1 LLIVTQS
8 PRQSAVDSVFFGGLD
23 LRQQL
28 EYSAMRETIR
38 QRGTVRMALVPF
50 IFLGWAAVAV
60 AMTAVIT
67 VSVSTLVPLLVLAA
81 GFEAIFALHLN
92 VERIGRYL
100 QVYYEPDGGW
110 EHVAMAFGQRY
121 KGGGPDPLFVQLFV
135 FAASLNFLPVTLVAE
150 DVAEVVV
157 LALAHLVFVYRIRTA
172 RATAARQRAVDLERF
187 TAIRQGE
194 TPPPVRTSH

>member
-1 LLIVTQS
+1 
-8 PRQSAVDSVFFGGLD
+8 
-23 LRQQL
+23 
-28 EYSAMRETIR
+28 MRDTIR

-92 VERIGRYL
+92 VERIGRFL
-100 QVYYEPDGGW
+100 QVYHEPATGW
-110 EHVAMAFGQRY
+110 EHVAMTFGQRF
-121 KGGGPDPLFVQLFV
+121 KGGGADPLFVQLFV

-157 LALAHLVFVYRIRTA
+157 LALAHLVFIYRIRTA
-172 RATAARQRAVDLERF
+172 RTTAARQRAEDLERF
-187 TAIRQGE
+187 TAIRRE
-194 TPPPVRTSH
+194 ADAPPPAQAGP

>member
-1 LLIVTQS
+1 M
-8 PRQSAVDSVFFGGLD
+8 
-23 LRQQL
+23 RQQL
-28 EYSAMRETIR
+28 EYSAMRDTIR
-38 QRGTVRMALVPF
+38 QRGTVRMALIPLIF
-50 IFLGWAAVAV
+50 IGWAATAV
-60 AMTAVIT
+60 AMSAVIT

-100 QVYYEPDGGW
+100 QVYHEADGGW

-121 KGGGPDPLFVQLFV
+121 KGGGPVPLFVQLFV

-157 LALAHLVFVYRIRTA
+157 LALAHLVFIYRIRTA
-172 RATAARQRAVDLERF
+172 RATSLKQRAADLERF
-187 TAIRQGE
+187 TAIRNDSPASHT
-194 TPPPVRTSH
+194 TPPAV

>member
-1 LLIVTQS
+1 
-8 PRQSAVDSVFFGGLD
+8 
-23 LRQQL
+23 
-28 EYSAMRETIR
+28 MRETIR

-81 GFEAIFALHLN
+81 GFEALFALHMN

-110 EHVAMAFGQRY
+110 EHVAMAFGQRF

-172 RATAARQRAVDLERF
+172 RAAAGRQRAVDLERF

-194 TPPPVRTSH
+194 ASPPAPSSR

>member
-1 LLIVTQS
+1 MI
-8 PRQSAVDSVFFGGLD
+8 RFGDLD
-23 LRQQL
+23 IRQQL

-38 QRGTVRMALVPF
+38 QRGTVRMALVPL
-50 IFLGWAAVAV
+50 IFVGWAATAV

-100 QVYYEPDGGW
+100 QVYHEQDGGW
-110 EHVAMAFGQRY
+110 EHVAMAFGQRF
-121 KGGGPDPLFVQLFV
+121 KGAGPDPLFVQLFV

-157 LALAHLVFVYRIRTA
+157 LALAHLAFIYRIRTA
-172 RATAARQRAVDLERF
+172 KTTAAKQRVADLERF
-187 TAIRQGE
+187 TTLRDNGLTASRPAAEESPG
-194 TPPPVRTSH
+194 S